1 MDTFE
6 REGDG
11 HTVWRA
17 QEEGFLFFLFSPRGG
32 GYLHVATVLDVD
44 CMSVKDK
51 KTYKMTPWP
60 LFQAHE

>member
-11 HTVWRA
+11 HTVWRV
-17 QEEGFLFFLFSPRGG
+17 QEEGFLFFLFSPRGV

-51 KTYKMTPWP
+51 KTHKMTP
-60 LFQAHE
+60 